1 MFGFGRRGKVKK
13 AADKFVEAMVMESEN
28 SFRSFLQI
36 IMQQLTDDDV
46 DPERVAEISNA
57 ASPSL
62 VFFAAL
68 FSYEMVKSKYA
79 FDGEIGQDIGMESFK
94 ALQRNTSGPT
104 GDAMRAS
111 VNAII
116 ENLNIQN
123 QMMPIGEKRE
133 LELIGWNALK
143 FFDFDANPEIR
154 KLMDNTACTAEL
166 SKFLEETSKSWWKS
180 AEKIG
185 LF

>member
-1 MFGFGRRGKVKK
+1 
-13 AADKFVEAMVMESEN
+13 
-28 SFRSFLQI
+28 
-36 IMQQLTDDDV
+36 
-46 DPERVAEISNA
+46 
-57 ASPSL
+57 
-62 VFFAAL
+62 
-68 FSYEMVKSKYA
+68 
-79 FDGEIGQDIGMESFK
+79 MESFK